1 MLYLKSANPLERNE
15 IVMLF
20 DKPPESVLSSYKEH
34 AADSMSFEIF
44 SKRKNGFLLH
54 SPHELAWCPC

>member
-34 AADSMSFEIF
+34 AADS
-44 SKRKNGFLLH
+44 
-54 SPHELAWCPC
+54 P